1 MKTDICKKLQVIP
14 GIGKSLSEDLYDLGY
29 RDVGELRG
37 EDPQAMYEL
46 LSEMEGCKIDR
57 CVLYV
62 FRCAVYF
69 SENKKHD
76 PELLKWWNWKDRC

>member
-1 MKTDICKKLQVIP
+1 MKTNICKKLQVIP

-37 EDPQAMYEL
+37 EDPQSMYDQ
-46 LSEMEGCKIDR
+46 LSELRECRQDR

-62 FRCAVYF
+62 FRCAVYYVG
-69 SENKKHD
+69 NNPHD